1 MNCSNGFCSNKGQAL
16 LLACRR
22 CRQNR
27 YCSQLCV
34 IEDWNSGH
42 SLVCEKNRLEHL
54 RKIELESPFIKTGK
68 LLSCTE
74 ADRVV
79 PKDDVRVRYEP
90 VEHFGSLGKGSFG
103 RVALM
108 REKATD
114 HLAAVKTVNKCG
126 VKDKR
131 EMQALLNE
139 IAIQKR
145 MVHENIIRL
154 ISHFED
160 SKNIYIV
167 MEYAKKGSLFH
178 LLRKKKKFAEK
189 DAFFFFIQVCSAVH
203 FLHTH
208 HFMHRDI
215 KPENLLVT
223 EMGRLKLCDF
233 GCCAKDDDKNRI
245 DFCGTIEYMAP
256 EVVRKERCDEKA
268 DVWSLG
274 ILLYEMLHGYTPY
287 HGRNDKATVQM
298 ILNRKPRFFDIKDD
312 VKDLINTMLNAEA
325 GQRPEVW
332 EVFLH
337 PWVKRMQQEFGIPD
351 LAKRTSRRASNT
363 LLTGRANNRRNELN
377 DGDAEVNKT
386 QVGKGPISRSLLYHQ
401 KSANN
406 LKALNEQLR
415 SNKIKR
421 MISSNEV
428 NCRRNDLDPT
438 RSIGK
443 KEYPLTQEE
452 SPDKTPRD
460 NPGIV
465 SNVVI
470 EREIESIYSNMDTSP
485 HIEQSSVYSVTRLAL
500 EPKLPPKPSK
510 GSESTFDECAMPKSE
525 PAYKQVNSLKNI
537 NRRSLNRRRCAENF
551 TEALEEV
558 KESESNE
565 KAACM
570 VRISRYK
577 GGTSKARRASVSK
590 RGSSA
595 YKTRNNI
602 IKKTVGDLGRKENSI
617 WDFLKSFGGRSCAHS

>member
-1 MNCSNGFCSNKGQAL
+1 MNCSNGFCSNKGRAL

-27 YCSQLCV
+27 YCSQLCM

-42 SLVCEKNRLEHL
+42 SLVCEKNRLERL
-54 RKIELESPFIKTGK
+54 RKTEIESPFIKTGR

-79 PKDDVRVRYEP
+79 PKDDVRVKYEP
-90 VEHFGSLGKGSFG
+90 VEHCGDLGKGSFG
-103 RVALM
+103 KVVLM
-108 REKATD
+108 REKATN
-114 HLAAVKTVNKCG
+114 HLVAVKTVNKCG

-154 ISHFED
+154 ICHFED

-189 DAFFFFIQVCSAVH
+189 DAFFFFIQACSAVH
-203 FLHTH
+203 FLHAH

-298 ILNRKPRFFDIKDD
+298 ILNRRPRFFDVKDD
-312 VKDLINTMLNAEA
+312 VKDLVGTMLNAEA

-337 PWVKRMQQEFGIPD
+337 PWVKRMQQEFRIPD

-363 LLTGRANNRRNELN
+363 LLTGRSNNRRNELN
-377 DGDAEVNKT
+377 DVDAEVNRT
-386 QVGKGPISRSLLYHQ
+386 QASKGPISRSLLYHQ
-401 KSANN
+401 RSANN

-415 SNKIKR
+415 SNRIKR
-421 MISSNEV
+421 MVSSNEV
-428 NCRRNDLDPT
+428 NCRRHDLAPA
-438 RSIGK
+438 RSAGK
-443 KEYPLTQEE
+443 EKCPLTQEK
-452 SPDKTPRD
+452 SPDKTP
-460 NPGIV
+460 GVV
-465 SNVVI
+465 SDVVM
-470 EREIESIYSNMDTSP
+470 EREVASIYSNMDTSP
-485 HIEQSSVYSVTRLAL
+485 HVEEFSAHSGTKLVL
-500 EPKLPPKPSK
+500 EPRLPPKPSK
-510 GSESTFDECAMPKSE
+510 GSESTFDECVAPRSE
-525 PAYKQVNSLKNI
+525 PACKQVNSLRNV
-537 NRRSLNRRRCAENF
+537 NRRRCAENF
-551 TEALEEV
+551 SEALEEV

-565 KAACM
+565 KAACL
-570 VRISRYK
+570 VKVSGYK

-595 YKTRNNI
+595 CKTRNNL
-602 IKKTVGDLGRKENSI
+602 IKKTVGDLSRKENSI
-617 WDFLKSFGGRSCAHS
+617 WNFLKSFGGKG